1 MSVSDEMLNRPSRR
15 LGIIAALPGEARA
28 LARLRPRGRARL
40 AANAELLLS
49 GMGAER
55 ARAAAVTLADDGV
68 DALVSWGTAAALAPG
83 IDPGALVLAS
93 EVLGADG
100 RIWATDATWRAEW
113 VAALAPTCQ
122 VFEQTLVETPEPVAD
137 PAAKRAL
144 HEQSGAIACD
154 MESAAI
160 AAVAAGRGL
169 AFVSVR
175 AIIDDVS
182 MALPPV
188 ARAAM
193 DADGRLRP
201 AALMAAMAGRPSSMH
216 VQLRALKNL
225 AVAFRAARIALA
237 DVARVVREE
246 TTT

>member
-1 MSVSDEMLNRPSRR
+1 MSLPVEQ

-40 AANAELLLS
+40 PGGARLLLS

-55 ARAAAVTLADDGV
+55 AAAAASKLADEGV
-68 DALVSWGTAAALAPG
+68 SVLMSWGTAAALAPG
-83 IDPGALVLAS
+83 VDPGALVLATR
-93 EVLGADG
+93 VLGADG
-100 RIWATDATWRAEW
+100 RSWDTDDGWRSALA
-113 VAALAPTCQ
+113 AALAPAHQ
-122 VFEQTLVETPEPVAD
+122 VFEQRLVETPELVVDA
-137 PAAKRAL
+137 AAKRAL
-144 HEQSGAIACD
+144 YERSGAIACD

-160 AAVAAGRGL
+160 ATVAADRGL
-169 AFVSVR
+169 VFVSVR
-175 AIIDDVS
+175 AIIDDAS

-201 AALMAAMAGRPSSMH
+201 VALLAAMAGRPASMH

-225 AVAFRAARIALA
+225 AVAFRAARLTLA
-237 DVARVVREE
+237 DVAQVVRGEVIG
-246 TTT
+246 